1 METPA
6 KTILT
11 VFTTVNVPVKK
22 IWEFWTKPEHIVNW
36 NHASDDWHSPKAKND
51 LREGG
56 KFCWR
61 MEAKDGSMGFDFE
74 GNKINSYDKCKY
86 LSKFSQPDRKSV

>member
-11 VFTTVNVPVKK
+11 VFTTVNAPVKK

-36 NHASDDWHSPKAKND
+36 NHALDDWHTPKAKNG

-56 KFCWR
+56 
-61 MEAKDGSMGFDFE
+61 
-74 GNKINSYDKCKY
+74 
-86 LSKFSQPDRKSV
+86 